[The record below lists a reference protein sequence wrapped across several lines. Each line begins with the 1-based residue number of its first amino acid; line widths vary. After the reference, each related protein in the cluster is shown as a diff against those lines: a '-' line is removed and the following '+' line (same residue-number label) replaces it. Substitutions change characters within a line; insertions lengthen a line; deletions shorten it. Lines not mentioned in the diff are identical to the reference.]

1 MQSEKGS
8 YGTYNYR
15 YEYRIFDFQFFNEER
30 RNRYARPMNEV
41 RDEPG
46 RVKPEQQT
54 FDYAEY
60 ERGGK
65 PHAYTET
72 IGINRNEES
81 HRLHIRNIHKAKFD
95 SVKAR
100 PEKGDKHYLFNI
112 NAAF

>member
-1 MQSEKGS
+1 
-8 YGTYNYR
+8 
-15 YEYRIFDFQFFNEER
+15 
-30 RNRYARPMNEV
+30 MNEV

-46 RVKPEQQT
+46 RVKTEQKS

-60 ERGGK
+60 ERGGETY
-65 PHAYTET
+65 AYAET
-72 IGINRNEES
+72 IGINRNEKG

-100 PEKGDKHYLFNI
+100 PEKGDKHYFFNI